1 MEPILETH
9 QPEEQ
14 HVFRKY
20 RHLDDL
26 VTANYG
32 KNACHKPACV
42 DNQLGFV

>member
-1 MEPILETH
+1 MEPILETN

-20 RHLDDL
+20 RHLDVL

-42 DNQLGFV
+42 DNQFGFV